1 MANTYVEIMLQSL
14 EKKEKILDRIIV
26 LNQRQ
31 RDGLEDPL
39 FTPDEFDEI
48 VEDKSRLI
56 DQLLQL
62 DSGFEK
68 LFERMKEELEV
79 NREAYADEIKS
90 MQALI
95 KSITDKSVQ
104 VQTQEAR
111 NKDLM
116 TQKFASVKQQA
127 KSVRVGGK
135 ALEQYRQNMTGV
147 NLIDPQFMDNKH

>member
-1 MANTYVEIMLQSL
+1 MANTYVKIMLQSL
-14 EKKEKILDRIIV
+14 EKKEKILDNIIL

-39 FTPDEFDEI
+39 FSSDEFDEI
-48 VEDKSRLI
+48 VEGKSKLI

-68 LFERMKEELEV
+68 IFERMKEELEV
-79 NREAYADEIKS
+79 KREAYADEIKS

-104 VQTQEAR
+104 IQAQEAR
-111 NKDLM
+111 NKNLM
-116 TQKFASVKQQA
+116 IQKFESIKQQA

-147 NLIDPQFMDNKH
+147 NLVDPQFMDNKH

>member
-1 MANTYVEIMLQSL
+1 MTNTYVEIMLQSL
-14 EKKEKILDRIIV
+14 EKKEKVLDNIIL

-39 FTPDEFDEI
+39 FTPEEFDEI
-48 VEDKSRLI
+48 VEGKSKLI

-68 LFERMKEELEV
+68 MFERMKEELET
-79 NREAYADEIKS
+79 NREAYAGEIKR
-90 MQALI
+90 MQVLI

-135 ALEQYRQNMTGV
+135 VLEQYRQNMTGV
-147 NLIDPQFMDNKH
+147 NLVDPQFMDNKH